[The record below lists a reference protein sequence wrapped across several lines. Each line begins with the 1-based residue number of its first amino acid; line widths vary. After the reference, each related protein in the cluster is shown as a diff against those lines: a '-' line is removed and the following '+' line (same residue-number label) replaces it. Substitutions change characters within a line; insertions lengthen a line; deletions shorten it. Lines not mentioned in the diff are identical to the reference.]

1 MCENAKQQQ
10 HDDDDEQP
18 ISSMHVTEQE
28 GASGMKMA
36 WDRLTQRYYESGY
49 KHTIE
54 PKCIVLYLLL
64 QTIFRTYW
72 RLYASKKIGNFAI

>member
-1 MCENAKQQQ
+1 MCENAEQQQ

-36 WDRLTQRYYESGY
+36 
-49 KHTIE
+49 
-54 PKCIVLYLLL
+54 
-64 QTIFRTYW
+64 
-72 RLYASKKIGNFAI
+72 

>member
-10 HDDDDEQP
+10 HDDDDDEQP

-36 WDRLTQRYYESGY
+36 
-49 KHTIE
+49 
-54 PKCIVLYLLL
+54 
-64 QTIFRTYW
+64 
-72 RLYASKKIGNFAI
+72 